1 MVISANNPT
10 YKVGFDLGGTKIEI
24 IVLSQSGKCLL
35 RKRTPTPSQKNY
47 QDLSKQYLAILSSI
61 KQLLLDSEKEL
72 GISLK
77 NEDSAIGI
85 GIPGAIS
92 PSTGLVKNANTVCLI
107 GQAFQQDLEDIL
119 NCNVRIAN
127 DADCFVL
134 SEAIDGSGQGARSV
148 FGVIIGTGCG
158 GGLVI
163 NQQLVGGPNAIC
175 GEWGHNPLP
184 WAEDNE
190 LLLPCYCGKQGC
202 IETFLSGPGFT
213 QHANKLAGEDKYDEM
228 KSSVME
234 IVGQHFRPE
243 FINRVDDVVV
253 FHPLQREQ
261 IRAIAEIQLTHLR
274 QRLVE
279 REIGLE
285 VSDEA
290 LELIAEAGFDPVYGA
305 RPLKRVI
312 QQQLENGLAQD
323 LLAGQ
328 FSSGDVIKVTVDNDT
343 LKFTA

>member
-1 MVISANNPT
+1 MNNSATNPT
-10 YKVGFDLGGTKIEI
+10 YRVGFDLGGTKIEI

-35 RKRTPTPSQKNY
+35 RKRTPTPSQKKH
-47 QDLSKQYLAILSSI
+47 QDLSLQYLAILSSI

-77 NEDSAIGI
+77 NQDSAIGI

-107 GQAFQQDLEDIL
+107 GQAFQQDLEDTL
-119 NCNVRIAN
+119 NCNIHIAN

-134 SEAIDGSGQGARSV
+134 SEAIDGAGQGARSV

-163 NQQLVGGPNAIC
+163 NQQLVNGPNAIC

-213 QHANKLAGEDKYDEM
+213 QHANKHAGEDKPMNSAMDWHERLLNKDPHAMLAFDRYARQLAKALASVINILDPEVIVLGGGM
-228 KSSVME
+228 SNIDFLYPRVSEILPEYVFSDQVLTKLVKAKHGDSSGV
-234 IVGQHFRPE
+234 R
-243 FINRVDDVVV
+243 
-253 FHPLQREQ
+253 
-261 IRAIAEIQLTHLR
+261 
-274 QRLVE
+274 
-279 REIGLE
+279 
-285 VSDEA
+285 
-290 LELIAEAGFDPVYGA
+290 GA
-305 RPLKRVI
+305 AF
-312 QQQLENGLAQD
+312 LAQ
-323 LLAGQ
+323 
-328 FSSGDVIKVTVDNDT
+328 
-343 LKFTA
+343 

>member
-35 RKRTPTPSQKNY
+35 RKRTPTPSQKKH
-47 QDLSKQYLAILSSI
+47 QDLSLQYLAILSSI

-134 SEAIDGSGQGARSV
+134 SEAIDGAGQGARSV

-213 QHANKLAGEDKYDEM
+213 QHSNKLTGEDKSMNSAKDWHERLLNKDPQAILAFDRYARQLA
-228 KSSVME
+228 KALASVIN
-234 IVGQHFRPE
+234 IVDPE
-243 FINRVDDVVV
+243 VIVLGGGMSNIDFIY
-253 FHPLQREQ
+253 QKT
-261 IRAIAEIQLTHLR
+261 AEILPEYVFSDQVLTK
-274 QRLVE
+274 LVKAQHGDSSGV
-279 REIGLE
+279 R
-285 VSDEA
+285 
-290 LELIAEAGFDPVYGA
+290 GA
-305 RPLKRVI
+305 AF
-312 QQQLENGLAQD
+312 LAQ
-323 LLAGQ
+323 
-328 FSSGDVIKVTVDNDT
+328 
-343 LKFTA
+343 